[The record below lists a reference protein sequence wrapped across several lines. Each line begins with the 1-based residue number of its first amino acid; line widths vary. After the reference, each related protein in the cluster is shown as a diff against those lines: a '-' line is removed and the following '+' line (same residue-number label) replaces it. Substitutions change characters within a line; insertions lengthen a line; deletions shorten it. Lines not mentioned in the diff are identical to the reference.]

1 MAEITNRT
9 QEIAGKSSSF
19 MPTEMMPVAMTRAKY
34 PGVSPFRPW
43 CARPLSP
50 GLAEDVLLLEPPP
63 GQGEEHRRVE
73 EDQSRAAHHVVPD
86 DALSQRV
93 QPRVLEMGGQEA
105 SVGVEGGD

>member
-43 CARPLSP
+43 CTRPLSP
-50 GLAEDVLLLEPPP
+50 RLGLAMD
-63 GQGEEHRRVE
+63 
-73 EDQSRAAHHVVPD
+73 
-86 DALSQRV
+86 
-93 QPRVLEMGGQEA
+93 
-105 SVGVEGGD
+105 